1 MAAEATILRIWQ
13 ATRDSNPQHSV
24 LETDALPIELVA
36 FTWFRAQKYTAP
48 QDINQEFC
56 MFD

>member
-48 QDINQEFC
+48 QGLNQEVYTL
-56 MFD
+56 D